1 MQYADDPDGGDGGCF
16 LHPVRAVKESDSRN
30 TATGSGKRYDPDG
43 NGPLYVPHGRRA
55 LLQRTSAYLL
65 SKGGE
70 DMQFRFEL
78 EGGNFSKA
86 GYASSQIKKVLKQLA
101 IDPRIIKRVVVALY
115 EAEVNIVAH
124 AWRGTVVAELDAD
137 KISLELKDEGPG
149 IPDISLAMREGYST
163 ASEAVREMGFG
174 AGMGLPNMKKNVDE
188 LTIESQVDV
197 GTTVRMVT
205 WFNKKGA

>member
-1 MQYADDPDGGDGGCF
+1 MLF
-16 LHPVRAVKESDSRN
+16 K
-30 TATGSGKRYDPDG
+30 
-43 NGPLYVPHGRRA
+43 
-55 LLQRTSAYLL
+55 
-65 SKGGE
+65 
-70 DMQFRFEL
+70 FEL

-149 IPDISLAMREGYST
+149 IPDISL
-163 ASEAVREMGFG
+163 GFG

-205 WFNKKGA
+205 WFNKEGA

>member
-1 MQYADDPDGGDGGCF
+1 MLF
-16 LHPVRAVKESDSRN
+16 K
-30 TATGSGKRYDPDG
+30 
-43 NGPLYVPHGRRA
+43 
-55 LLQRTSAYLL
+55 
-65 SKGGE
+65 
-70 DMQFRFEL
+70 FEL

-137 KISLELKDEGPG
+137 KISLE
-149 IPDISLAMREGYST
+149 ISLAMREGYST

-205 WFNKKGA
+205 WFNKEGA